1 MNTQKSVFN
10 KISKIEREVESKEVE
25 LSEVQKVELS
35 LISDIDRA
43 LDRAIKSEQNLT
55 KLAQSLSLDA
65 NTAALDYQIAINL
78 GKNALEKAKE
88 LGADDLVRVIQ
99 GRISEAEVGKKE
111 MDSIVSKVKS
121 MNI

>member
-1 MNTQKSVFN
+1 MIK
-10 KISKIEREVESKEVE
+10 KEIADKLFKAE
-25 LSEVQKVELS
+25 LSEQQRVELS
-35 LISDIDRA
+35 LISDIDKA